1 MAARLGMTSGSKGR
15 HPPGVAAERFRSGFE
30 RRRGQLAALGRRGS
44 QVLLLAG
51 LTGVVTGLAVTGFE
65 WVTRDELFE
74 GLRDQPIGVQVAAPL
89 VGLLLAAAILR
100 WIARTTFPATA
111 DEYIHNFH
119 EIGRRLDLRPLP
131 GRILASMVTL
141 GFGGA
146 LGYEGPSIYLGAGIG
161 SALQARF
168 SRLFSRTDMK
178 LLLVAGA
185 AAGVAAIFKAP
196 ATGLVFALEV
206 PYQEDFARRMLLP
219 AGIAAASSYVVFAA
233 FYGTA
238 PLIAVR
244 GAPPFNFRDLAG
256 AVVLGVICGVGARGF
271 TRALVRAKQ
280 VSGRANP
287 WIRAAAAGVGLG
299 ALAAA
304 SSALFGSALTLGPGY
319 DNLEW
324 AFNPHRAVML
334 VVALLLLRAGAAVL
348 TVAGGGAGG
357 LFIPLVVEGALMGRT
372 LGGLFRT
379 AASGSNFFPLIGVS
393 AFLGAG
399 YRVPLAAVVFAAE
412 ASGRPGFIVPGL
424 IAAMVSQLFMGSA
437 SASTYQMAARAGH
450 LERRFPLPLRSAL
463 RTDAATAAPD
473 MTLDEFFRY
482 HALRLRE
489 HATVVVEDGRYLGVI
504 RVEEVAET
512 PQERWASTPVSDLM
526 RMDFPTANPRW
537 QLRDALRAMERAD
550 IDLLPVVEGERF
562 VGVVTTAE
570 ILKLDDIL
578 HMTGDEEK

>member
-1 MAARLGMTSGSKGR
+1 MTDPAEGPRASSRGA
-15 HPPGVAAERFRSGFE
+15 PPGVAAERFRSGFE
-30 RRRGQLAALGRRGS
+30 RRRGQLAVLGRRGS
-44 QVLLLAG
+44 QVLLLAS

-65 WVTRDELFE
+65 WVTRDRLFE

-89 VGLLLAAAILR
+89 VGLLLAQAILR
-100 WIARTTFPATA
+100 WIARTTSPATA

-119 EIGRRLDLRPLP
+119 EVGRRLDLRPLP

-168 SRLFSRTDMK
+168 SRLFSRTDTK

-206 PYQEDFARRMLLP
+206 PYQEDFAHRMLLP

-238 PLIAVR
+238 PLIAIR

-256 AVVLGVICGVGARGF
+256 A
-271 TRALVRAKQ
+271 
-280 VSGRANP
+280 
-287 WIRAAAAGVGLG
+287 AGVGLG
-299 ALAAA
+299 GLAGA
-304 SSALFGSALTLGPGY
+304 SYALFGSALTLGPGY

-324 AFNPHRAVML
+324 AFNPHRAVIL
-334 VVALLLLRAGAAVL
+334 VVALLLMRAAAAVL

-357 LFIPLVVEGALMGRT
+357 LFIPLVVEGALVGRT

-450 LERRFPLPLRSAL
+450 LERRFPLPLASAL

-473 MTLDEFFRY
+473 MALDEFFRY
-482 HALRLRE
+482 HAVGLRE

-512 PQERWASTPVSDLM
+512 PQERWASTLVSDLM
-526 RMDFPTANPRW
+526 RMDFPTADPRW
-537 QLRDALRAMERAD
+537 KLRDALRAMEKAD

-578 HMTGDEEK
+578 QMTGDEET

>member
-1 MAARLGMTSGSKGR
+1 MGMTDPDEGAPEGNGPR
-15 HPPGVAAERFRSGFE
+15 RRRPPGVAAERFRSGFE
-30 RRRGQLAALGRRGS
+30 RRRGQLAVLGRRGS
-44 QVLLLAG
+44 QVLLLAS
-51 LTGVVTGLAVTGFE
+51 LTGVLTGLAVTGFE
-65 WVTRDELFE
+65 WVTRDQLFE
-74 GLRDQPIGVQVAAPL
+74 GLHDQPIGVQIAAPL
-89 VGLLLAAAILR
+89 VGLMLAQAILR
-100 WIARTTFPATA
+100 SMARTTSPATA
-111 DEYIHNFH
+111 DEYVHNFH
-119 EIGRRLDLRPLP
+119 EMGRRLDLRPLP
-131 GRILASMVTL
+131 GRILASMATL

-161 SALQARF
+161 TALQARF
-168 SRLFSRTDMK
+168 SRLFSRSDTK

-206 PYQEDFARRMLLP
+206 PYQEDFAHRMLLP

-280 VSGRANP
+280 VSGRTNP
-287 WIRAAAAGVGLG
+287 WVRAAAAGVGLG
-299 ALAAA
+299 GLAAA
-304 SSALFGSALTLGPGY
+304 SYALFGSALTLGPGY

-324 AFNPHRAVML
+324 AFNPHRAVIL
-334 VVALLLLRAGAAVL
+334 VVALLLMRAAAAVL

-357 LFIPLVVEGALMGRT
+357 LFL
-372 LGGLFRT
+372 
-379 AASGSNFFPLIGVS
+379 PLIGVS

-437 SASTYQMAARAGH
+437 SASAYQMAARAGH
-450 LERRFPLPLRSAL
+450 LERRFPLPLASAL

-473 MTLDEFFRY
+473 LTLDEFFRE
-482 HALRLRE
+482 HAVGLRE
-489 HATVVVEDGRYLGVI
+489 PATVVVEEGRYLGVI
-504 RVEEVAET
+504 RVEELAET

-537 QLRDALRAMERAD
+537 RLRDALRAMEKAD

-578 HMTGDEEK
+578 QMTGDEET

>member
-1 MAARLGMTSGSKGR
+1 MNSGLAG
-15 HPPGVAAERFRSGFE
+15 ERFWAGFE
-30 RRRGQLAALGRRGS
+30 RRRGQIAALGRRGS
-44 QVLLLAG
+44 QVLVLAG
-51 LTGVVTGLAVTGFE
+51 LTGVLTGLGVAGFE
-65 WVTRDELFE
+65 WVTRDELFG
-74 GLRDQPIGVQVAAPL
+74 GLRDQPIGVQFAAPL
-89 VGLLLAAAILR
+89 VGLMLAAAILR
-100 WIARTTFPATA
+100 WLAHTTSPSTV

-119 EIGRRLDLRPLP
+119 ETGRRLSLWPLP
-131 GRILASMVTL
+131 GRILASIVTL
-141 GFGGA
+141 GSGGA
-146 LGYEGPSIYLGAGIG
+146 LGYEGPSIYLGAAVG

-168 SRLFSRTDMK
+168 SRLFSRSDVK

-196 ATGLVFALEV
+196 VTGLVFALEV

-256 AVVLGVICGVGARGF
+256 AVVLGVICGVGARAF
-271 TRALVRAKQ
+271 TRALVRAKK
-280 VSGRANP
+280 VAARTNP
-287 WIRAAAAGVGLG
+287 WIRAAAAGLGLG
-299 ALAAA
+299 GLAAA
-304 SSALFGSALTLGPGY
+304 SYAAFGSALTLGPGY

-324 AFNPHRAVML
+324 AFNPRRAVIL
-334 VVALLLLRAGAAVL
+334 VVALLLMRAAATVL

-357 LFIPLVVEGALMGRT
+357 LFIPLVVEGALVGRT

-379 AASGSNFFPLIGVS
+379 AASGSNFFPLVGVS

-437 SASTYQMAARAGH
+437 SASTYQMAVQAGH
-450 LERRFPLPLRSAL
+450 LERRFPLPLASAL
-463 RTDAATAAPD
+463 RTDVATAGPD
-473 MTLDEFFRY
+473 MSLDEFFRD
-482 HALRLRE
+482 HAVGLRE
-489 HATVVVEDGRYLGVI
+489 HATVVVEKGRYLGVI
-504 RVEEVAET
+504 RVEELADT
-512 PQERWASTPVSDLM
+512 PQERWATTPVSDVM
-526 RMDFPTANPRW
+526 RMDFPTADPRW
-537 QLRDALRAMERAD
+537 HLRDALRAMEKAD
-550 IDLLPVVEGERF
+550 IDFLPVVEGERF
-562 VGVVTTAE
+562 VGVVTTVE

-578 HMTGDEEK
+578 HMTGDDEK

>member
-1 MAARLGMTSGSKGR
+1 MTEARAAQ
-15 HPPGVAAERFRSGFE
+15 RFRAGFE
-30 RRRGQLAALGRRGS
+30 RRRGQIAALGRRGS
-44 QVLLLAG
+44 QVLVLAG
-51 LTGVVTGLAVTGFE
+51 LTGVLTGLAVAGFE
-65 WVTRDELFE
+65 WVTRDQLFE
-74 GLRDQPIGVQVAAPL
+74 GLRDQPVGVQVAAPL

-100 WIARTTFPATA
+100 WIARTTSPATA

-119 EIGRRLDLRPLP
+119 ETGRRLDLRLLP

-168 SRLFSRTDMK
+168 SRLFSRSDVK
-178 LLLVAGA
+178 VLLVAGA

-219 AGIAAASSYVVFAA
+219 AGIAAASSYVVFAT

-238 PLIAVR
+238 PLFAVS
-244 GAPPFNFRDLAG
+244 GAPPFDFRDLAG

-271 TRALVRAKQ
+271 TRALARAKQ
-280 VSGRANP
+280 LSGRGNP
-287 WIRAAAAGVGLG
+287 WVRAAGAGVGLG
-299 ALAAA
+299 GLAAA
-304 SSALFGSALTLGPGY
+304 SYALFGSALTLGPGY
-319 DNLEW
+319 DNLQW
-324 AFNPHRAVML
+324 AFNPHRAVIL
-334 VVALLLLRAGAAVL
+334 VVALLLMRAAATVV

-357 LFIPLVVEGALMGRT
+357 LFIPLVVEGALLGRT
-372 LGGLFRT
+372 LGGIFRT
-379 AASGSNFFPLIGVS
+379 ASSGSNFFPLVGVS

-437 SASTYQMAARAGH
+437 SASTYQMSARAGH
-450 LERRFPLPLRSAL
+450 LERRFPLPLSSAL

-482 HALRLRE
+482 HAVGLRE
-489 HATVVVEDGRYLGVI
+489 HAAVVVEQGRYLGVV
-504 RVEEVAET
+504 RVEELAET
-512 PQERWASTPVSDLM
+512 PQELWATTPVSDLM
-526 RMDFPTANPRW
+526 RMDFPTADPLW
-537 QLRDALRAMERAD
+537 HLRDALGAMERAD

-578 HMTGDEEK
+578 QITGDEET

>member
-1 MAARLGMTSGSKGR
+1 MERL
-15 HPPGVAAERFRSGFE
+15 RSGFE
-30 RRRGQLAALGRRGS
+30 RRRGQLVVLGRRGS
-44 QVLLLAG
+44 QVLLLAS
-51 LTGVVTGLAVTGFE
+51 LTGVLTGLAVTGFE
-65 WVTRDELFE
+65 WVTRDQLFE

-89 VGLLLAAAILR
+89 VGLMLAQAILR
-100 WIARTTFPATA
+100 SIARTTSPATA

-119 EIGRRLDLRPLP
+119 EMGRRLDLRPLP
-131 GRILASMVTL
+131 GRILASMITL

-161 SALQARF
+161 TALQARF
-168 SRLFSRTDMK
+168 SLFSRSDTK

-185 AAGVAAIFKAP
+185 AAGVAAIFRAP

-206 PYQEDFARRMLLP
+206 PYQEDFAHRMLLP

-280 VSGRANP
+280 VSGRTNP
-287 WIRAAAAGVGLG
+287 WVRAGAAGVGLG
-299 ALAAA
+299 GLAAA
-304 SSALFGSALTLGPGY
+304 SYALFGSALTLGPGY

-324 AFNPHRAVML
+324 AFNPHRAVIL
-334 VVALLLLRAGAAVL
+334 VVALLLMRAAAAVL

-357 LFIPLVVEGALMGRT
+357 LFIPLVVEGALVGRT

-379 AASGSNFFPLIGVS
+379 SASGSNFFPLIGVS

-437 SASTYQMAARAGH
+437 SASAYQMAARAGH
-450 LERRFPLPLRSAL
+450 LERRFPLPLASAL
-463 RTDAATAAPD
+463 QTDAATAAPD
-473 MTLDEFFRY
+473 LTLDEFFRE
-482 HALRLRE
+482 HAVGLRE
-489 HATVVVEDGRYLGVI
+489 PATVVVEEGRYLGII
-504 RVEEVAET
+504 RVEELAET

-578 HMTGDEEK
+578 QMTGDEEM